1 MHAHTFDHVLHTP
14 ARAHTHADEG
24 SEYEMKTLYRTFLPQ
39 RIRQNKIQSSEGLK
53 IIDFETAS
61 ATPLK
66 DHEKEILKQT
76 FDGLVSPK
84 APNCHTEIGRQ
95 AQ

>member
-1 MHAHTFDHVLHTP
+1 MHTLSIMFRTT
-14 ARAHTHADEG
+14 ARTQTHADQG
-24 SEYEMKTLYRTFLPQ
+24 SEHEEKKFYRTFLPQ
-39 RIRQNKIQSSEGLK
+39 RIAQNKNNSSEGLK
-53 IIDFETAS
+53 IIDFETAC

-66 DHEKEILKQT
+66 DHEKKSLKQT

>member
-1 MHAHTFDHVLHTP
+1 MHAHTSDHVLRTA
-14 ARAHTHADEG
+14 ARTHKHADEG
-24 SEYEMKTLYRTFLPQ
+24 SEYEEKTFYRTFLPQ
-39 RIRQNKIQSSEGLK
+39 RIAQNKKNSSEGLQ

-66 DHEKEILKQT
+66 DHEKKSFKQT

-84 APNCHTEIGRQ
+84 LPTATLR
-95 AQ
+95 